1 MQLTLFVSEFFARSA
16 EAQRIWARLAEE
28 RGLPLSV
35 LDINSDSGR
44 AAAQRLGVSVV
55 PALALNDRLLAIGVP
70 TLEEG
75 RTLLVTSGQA

>member
-1 MQLTLFVSEFFARSA
+1 MQLTLFVSEFFTRSG
-16 EAQRIWARLAEE
+16 EAQQLWKSLAEE

-44 AAAQRLGVSVV
+44 EAALRLGVSVV

-75 RTLLVTSGQA
+75 RALLVNSGRV